1 METSENVITF
11 NTVLDKVLFLQAAM
25 DRNYWLAGQDG
36 LTPELLIQ
44 RGVIEKELAEA
55 ERELRA

>member
-25 DRNYWLAGQDG
+25 DRNYWLAGVNG
-36 LTPELLIQ
+36 VTPELLAQ
-44 RGVIEKELAEA
+44 RAVLVKELGEA
-55 ERELRA
+55 ERKLTA